1 MMNKYGSWYITKN
14 KDKTNRYILVCGR
27 DWTDYS
33 GAPGTGVGSDKGQR
47 SFAYTLY

>member
-1 MMNKYGSWYITKN
+1 MDHGTSHNTRTKQIGTYWYADGTGL
-14 KDKTNRYILVCGR
+14 T
-27 DWTDYS
+27 T